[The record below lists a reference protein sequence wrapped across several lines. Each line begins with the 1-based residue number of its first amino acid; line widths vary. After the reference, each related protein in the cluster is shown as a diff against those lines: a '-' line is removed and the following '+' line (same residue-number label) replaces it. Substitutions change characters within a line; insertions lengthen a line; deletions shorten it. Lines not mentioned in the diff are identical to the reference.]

1 MSNVCRVTPTASRDI
16 ESIMDYLAEDSN
28 LEMAEGFLQRIDA
41 KFKLLSQFPQIG
53 RKRDELY
60 PGLRT
65 ISLDNYLIFYRLV
78 PKGVEVVRV
87 ISGYRDLTDLFVDD
101 ENSPEDFG

>member
-16 ESIMDYLAEDSN
+16 ESIMDYLAETSSLDR
-28 LEMAEGFLQRIDA
+28 AEGFLQKIDA
-41 KFKLLSQFPQIG
+41 KLKLLSQFPQIG

-65 ISLDNYLIFYRLV
+65 ISLDDYLIFIAWYQ
-78 PKGVEVVRV
+78 KGSR
-87 ISGYRDLTDLFVDD
+87 S
-101 ENSPEDFG
+101 